1 MVSATIRLPAR
12 CWKGISDDKA
22 GQMCFLILLP
32 AAGCCTAR
40 PRRGGWAGRG
50 VARPCAGTGSSIEQT
65 CRLQRI
71 NGMKETFSRIIES

>member
-1 MVSATIRLPAR
+1 
-12 CWKGISDDKA
+12 
-22 GQMCFLILLP
+22 MCFLILLP